1 MLQLKLV
8 HHFLHIKQINDVFID
23 EANHICITM
32 PMYNLMEYNDN
43 YSDTS
48 RSLWKFKRNEVPA
61 DNNAD
66 LSINN
71 SKSFKYKAAFV
82 GKTANAICNT
92 NSSLKTQK

>member
-23 EANHICITM
+23 EANHIYITM
-32 PMYNLMEYNDN
+32 PVYNLMEHNDN